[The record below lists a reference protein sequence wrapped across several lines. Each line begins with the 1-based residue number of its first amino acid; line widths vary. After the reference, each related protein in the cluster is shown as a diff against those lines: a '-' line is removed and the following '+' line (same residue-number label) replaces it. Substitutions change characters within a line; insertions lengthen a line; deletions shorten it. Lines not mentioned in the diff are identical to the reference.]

1 MACIILGVTGSIA
14 AYKAA
19 DIASALVKYGHEVH
33 CVCTAKALE
42 FVTPLTLH
50 TISRNPVFSSF
61 EDEKTDWV
69 PPHIQL
75 AQRADLLLIAP
86 ATANTM
92 ANFAHGFAPDMLSS
106 LYLACQSP
114 VLICPAMNVHMWE
127 HAATQQNAAVLKQR
141 KDHYIL
147 GPSGIRN
154 SGLRSGRRGKTHA
167 GGQDYS
173 KNTLPSAVRTAK
185 IAPCLFIG
193 LPPEN

>member
-92 ANFAHGFAPDMLSS
+92 ANFAHGLPISS
-106 LYLACQSP
+106 AYLPGYERPHVGTCG
-114 VLICPAMNVHMWE
+114 
-127 HAATQQNAAVLKQR
+127 HAAKR
-141 KDHYIL
+141 
-147 GPSGIRN
+147 G
-154 SGLRSGRRGKTHA
+154 RSE
-167 GGQDYS
+167 
-173 KNTLPSAVRTAK
+173 AK
-185 IAPCLFIG
+185 EGSLHPR
-193 LPPEN
+193 PQ